1 MSTYKLRPRAAADLR
16 SIRRWIA
23 KDNPERARTFIVE
36 LTQHFERL
44 AERHV
49 RHRIVE
55 ELGSDIR
62 IAVHG
67 DYNIYYRFIGETA
80 HDVLVIRVMHGARDI
95 GQEEMG

>member
-1 MSTYKLRPRAAADLR
+1 MY
-16 SIRRWIA
+16 
-23 KDNPERARTFIVE
+23 
-36 LTQHFERL
+36 
-44 AERHV
+44 
-49 RHRIVE
+49 
-55 ELGSDIR
+55 G